1 MSIIGIIAIALAV
14 LVAAIVLSMLL
25 TRRLREKYAVL
36 WLVLAVV
43 LLVLGLAP
51 SLLTSLASLFG
62 VRVPANMLFAA
73 AIVTLLGICVHLSWE
88 LSQAED
94 EGRRAAEEIA
104 ILSARVDRLEAVVAA
119 VERPSTARA
128 EPGPEAATGSD
139 QPDVRAD

>member
-1 MSIIGIIAIALAV
+1 MTIIGVIAIALAV

-51 SLLTSLASLFG
+51 SLLTSLTSLFG

-73 AIVTLLGICVHLSWE
+73 AIVTLLGICLHLSWE

-104 ILSARVDRLEAVVAA
+104 ILSARVDRLEAAA
-119 VERPSTARA
+119 TTETPRTGRTQ
-128 EPGPEAATGSD
+128 PGTEAASGSD
-139 QPDVRAD
+139 QPDVRTD